1 MDALKS
7 SKNMTIIGAVVIVAL
22 ALLFWTQLLSPKRD
36 EAAKLGGQIETTEAS
51 LVSHR
56 AEVEAAE
63 AARERFPTEYERLV
77 VLGKAVPGGDETA
90 SLFVQLNGLA
100 DRSGVRFN
108 NLELNSEGAGGS
120 AEEAASPRST
130 PGGTPVSATE
140 VAASLLP
147 LGASIGPAGLAVMP
161 YTLTFEG
168 DFFQIA
174 DFIEQLDKLVKTQNE
189 KVLVD
194 GRLITVNGFT
204 LAPEGEGE
212 GSGAHSGG
220 GSPSLT
226 ASFEVTTY
234 LTPPSQGT
242 TAGATP
248 SSPAASSATPAATT
262 TGGAP

>member
-1 MDALKS
+1 MDALKN
-7 SKNMTIIGAVVIVAL
+7 SKNMTIVGAVAIVVL
-22 ALLFWTQLLSPKRD
+22 ALVFWTQLLGPERE
-36 EAAKLGGQIETTEAS
+36 EAATLAGQIETTEAS
-51 LVSHR
+51 LASHR

-63 AARERFPTEYERLV
+63 AARKRFPTEYERLV
-77 VLGKAVPGGDETA
+77 VLGKAIPGGDETA

-108 NLELNSEGAGGS
+108 NLELSSEGGGGGGEESAAPASSAGGEP
-120 AEEAASPRST
+120 A
-130 PGGTPVSATE
+130 SATE

-194 GRLITVNGFT
+194 GRLITVNGFS
-204 LAPEGEGE
+204 LAPETMK
-212 GSGAHSGG
+212 AKVRAR
-220 GSPSLT
+220 T
-226 ASFEVTTY
+226 R
-234 LTPPSQGT
+234 
-242 TAGATP
+242 
-248 SSPAASSATPAATT
+248 AAVRRR
-262 TGGAP
+262 